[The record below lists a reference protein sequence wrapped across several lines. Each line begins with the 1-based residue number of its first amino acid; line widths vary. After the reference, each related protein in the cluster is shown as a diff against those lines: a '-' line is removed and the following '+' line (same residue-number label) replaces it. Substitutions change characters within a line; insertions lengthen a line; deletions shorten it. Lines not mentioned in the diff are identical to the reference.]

1 MWKKHNENPKS
12 KQVGDCVVRAISTA
26 TGEDWET
33 TFFGLALQGLLMCDM
48 PSSNAV
54 WAAYLKRK
62 GFRRHAISSDC
73 PDCYTVKDFCKDNP
87 KGVFVLGIGTHVVT
101 VIDGNYYDVWDSG
114 NECPVYYFDKEG

>member
-1 MWKKHNENPKS
+1 MWKKHNENPKR

-26 TGEDWET
+26 TGDDWET

-62 GFRRHAISSDC
+62 GFSRHAISNDC
-73 PDCYTVKDFCKDNP
+73 PDCYTVNDFCEDNP
-87 KGVFVLGIGTHVVT
+87 KGVFVLGIGTHAVT
-101 VIDGNYYDVWDSG
+101 IIDGDYYDVWDSG